1 MQVLLEK
8 VSLLFESGLNR
19 ESIAEELQM
28 TLNEVDAILDEYEL
42 RLNEIKGDSDVYCCN
57 FFK

>member
-28 TLNEVDAILDEYEL
+28 TLTEVDAILDEYE
-42 RLNEIKGDSDVYCCN
+42 RQLNELKGDSDVYCCN

>member
-19 ESIAEELQM
+19 ASIAEELQM
-28 TLNEVDAILDEYEL
+28 TLTEVDAILDEYE
-42 RLNEIKGDSDVYCCN
+42 RQLNELKGDIDAYC
-57 FFK
+57 

>member
-28 TLNEVDAILDEYEL
+28 TLTEVDAILDEYE
-42 RLNEIKGDSDVYCCN
+42 RQLNELKGDIDAYCID

>member
-19 ESIAEELQM
+19 TSIAEELQM